1 MASTDSAQPIPA
13 AARETLRGLG
23 QGVRTARLKRRW
35 AQALLAEKAGV
46 STMTLRNLEQG
57 KPGVGLGTYVT
68 VLWALGLDD
77 LLAPLAD
84 PAADL
89 VGVTLSSARLGSR
102 VRAKREL
109 DDDF

>member
-1 MASTDSAQPIPA
+1 MSRAETHPIPA

-23 QGVRTARLKRRW
+23 QGVRTARLRRRW
-35 AQALLAEKAGV
+35 PQALLAKKAGV

-68 VLWALGLDD
+68 VLWALGLDH
-77 LLAPLAD
+77 LIEPLSD
-84 PAADL
+84 PAADA
-89 VGVTLSSARLGSR
+89 VGVTLSLARLGSR